1 MVTESPLT
9 VLSER
14 GVRSMIGSG
23 GEGFGGE
30 ELELLLREQRRQEAS
45 DRERELNI
53 YRSGSAPPTVEGS
66 LTAAGGL
73 FGREAAAGVPDF
85 SPGNNGNALLSEE
98 EVRSHPAY
106 PSYYY
111 SHVNMNPRLP
121 PPILSKEDWRSTQR
135 LKAGS
140 SVLGGIGD
148 RRGPN
153 RDEEGSGSSL
163 FSQQPGFNLQEERKG
178 NLRAVPG
185 SGEWL
190 NQEGDGLL
198 GLSLG
203 RQKSFADI
211 LQVFLCLISKSQTS
225 HVPEADFCALMC
237 GLIA

>member
-1 MVTESPLT
+1 M
-9 VLSER
+9 LSER

-66 LTAAGGL
+66 LTAVGGL
-73 FGREAAAGVPDF
+73 FAREVAGGMPEF
-85 SPGNNGNALLSEE
+85 AQGSNGTGLLSEDE
-98 EVRSHPAY
+98 LRTHPAY

-111 SHVNMNPRLP
+111 SHVNLNPRLP
-121 PPILSKEDWRSTQR
+121 PPVLSKEDWRFTQR

-148 RRGPN
+148 RRRAN
-153 RDEEGSGSSL
+153 MEEEGSGGSL
-163 FSQQPGFNLQEERKG
+163 FSQQPGFSSQEECTGDQRT
-178 NLRAVPG
+178 VPS

-190 NQEGDGLL
+190 NREGDGLI

-203 RQKSFADI
+203 QQKSFADM
-211 LQVFLCLISKSQTS
+211 LQVIFSGTKYS
-225 HVPEADFCALMC
+225 FCYL
-237 GLIA
+237 LV